1 MADPTLMQQD
11 MPVGYKFCPTDEELV
26 GHYLRHKLMADDP
39 SIHDTIPEIDVCNFE
54 PGELPAVVSS
64 FSLNKSGDPEWYFFS
79 PRSYKYPNSNRCN
92 RATSSGYWK
101 VTGQDRRIR
110 DLATN
115 NVTGTKKSLV
125 FYQGRT
131 KSNWVIHE
139 YQYCDDLFPPNQGTY
154 VLCKLT
160 RKSEKKTK
168 EKTDKTRKP
177 NDTMASEYGNQANDM
192 IPGVQIPESG
202 DFGGSPH
209 EVGSTSEMLLDE
221 PEDAFDVDSFLLWS
235 LSEDK

>member
-1 MADPTLMQQD
+1 MADPALMQQD
-11 MPVGYKFCPTDEELV
+11 MPLGYRFCPTDEELV

-64 FSLNKSGDPEWYFFS
+64 FSLNKSGEPEWYFFS
-79 PRSYKYPNSNRCN
+79 PRGYKYPNSNRCN

-101 VTGQDRRIR
+101 VTGQDRKIR

-115 NVTGTKKSLV
+115 NVIGTKKSLV

-131 KSNWVIHE
+131 KSNWIIHE
-139 YQYCDDLFPPNQGTY
+139 YDLFPPNQGTY

-160 RKSEKKTK
+160 RKYEKKTK
-168 EKTDKTRKP
+168 EKTDKTRKTK
-177 NDTMASEYGNQANDM
+177 DTMAAEYGNQANDM
-192 IPGVQIPESG
+192 IPGLQIPESG